1 MQHINLTYFVDFG
14 SELALLRS
22 FAAKQVDVPL
32 IEAWPPLG
40 QVQDKLVRLLQGHP
54 VRLEV
59 STGPANALL
68 TELNAI
74 RVRHFDGPDGV
85 LNFDKNW
92 AVETVP
98 AWEFMLLPLDAF
110 QNVLAAEFNGSA
122 TFFVP
127 QRWGY
132 HTPTLIMDA
141 AICADLA
148 GRPDFT
154 GTALVDLRE
163 AGKCLAFEMPT
174 ACGFHAARS
183 VEAILQRYYE
193 VFIGPLPER
202 GQMGPLLAKLE
213 KQEAEASGLPR
224 PDPRTLRTLREIKDL
239 DRNPLAHPDAT
250 LDMLDAKALFE
261 LAGIAISRMLR
272 DMLLRSA
279 QQPPATSSPAI
290 IAS

>member
-59 STGPANALL
+59 SAGPAKALL

-74 RVRHFDGPDGV
+74 RERHFDGPDGV

-92 AVETVP
+92 AVEKVP
-98 AWEFMLLPLDAF
+98 AWEFTLLPLDAF

-213 KQEAEASGLPR
+213 KAQEAGALPR

-272 DMLLRSA
+272 DILLRSA
-279 QQPPATSSPAI
+279 QQLTATPSGANISS
-290 IAS
+290 